1 MKLFR
6 AIGNVTLSRCHPSF
20 DGAKLLA
27 TEPEGHQTLGAKKAA
42 DPDLVIVWDE
52 RGAGDGSLLA
62 VSDGAEAAQAFRP
75 DLKPVDAYCSAIL
88 DNVFVDEAAV
98 KKLKLD

>member
-1 MKLFR
+1 MKLYK

-20 DGAKLLA
+20 EGAKLLA
-27 TEPEGHQTLGAKKAA
+27 TEPEGHKTYGST
-42 DPDLVIVWDE
+42 DPGTPDLLVVWDD

-88 DNVFVDEAAV
+88 DSLQVDAKAV
-98 KKLKLD
+98 DKLKLE